1 MSSSC
6 VSTCHETLGNSKKR
20 AHCSTCHHTFT
31 AYSNFDRHLDGYDP
45 VTCLPPDTV
54 GLERKPHGC
63 WGMPAP
69 DGATRWR
76 RDTPDSQEP

>member
-31 AYSNFDRHLDGYDP
+31 AYSNFDRHLDGMDP
-45 VTCLPPDTV
+45 VVHRHPTDT
-54 GLERKPHGC
+54 GLELKANGC
-63 WGMPAP
+63 WGQPAP
-69 DGATRWR
+69 PAEQMDHWNDGGA
-76 RDTPDSQEP
+76 S